1 MISSFDATRVP
12 VVHEPLEPDKARS
25 ERVSTGLAE
34 VVSEAGLDV
43 GVWEHSVGSSTDSFG
58 DEVFVVLSGSGVV
71 RCQNGGEILLAPGV
85 VGVLHEGDVT
95 TWEITEPLRKVWV
108 VRS

>member
-1 MISSFDATRVP
+1 MISSFDATSVP
-12 VVHEPLEPDKARS
+12 VVHDPLDPDKARS
-25 ERVSTGLAE
+25 DGVSTGLAE

-58 DEVFVVLSGSGVV
+58 DEVFVVLSGAGVV
-71 RCQNGGEILLAPGV
+71 RCQNGGEIVLAPGI
-85 VGVLHEGDVT
+85 VGVLHAGDVT

>member
-1 MISSFDATRVP
+1 MITAFDATSHP
-12 VVHEPLEPDKARS
+12 VTHDLLPPEKARS
-25 ERVSTGLAE
+25 EGVSTGLAE
-34 VVSEAGLDV
+34 VVSDAGLDA

-58 DEVFVVLSGSGVV
+58 DEVFVVLAGAGVV
-71 RCQNGGEILLAPGV
+71 RDQHGGEIVLAPGV

-95 TWEITEPLRKVWV
+95 TWEITEPLRKVWI